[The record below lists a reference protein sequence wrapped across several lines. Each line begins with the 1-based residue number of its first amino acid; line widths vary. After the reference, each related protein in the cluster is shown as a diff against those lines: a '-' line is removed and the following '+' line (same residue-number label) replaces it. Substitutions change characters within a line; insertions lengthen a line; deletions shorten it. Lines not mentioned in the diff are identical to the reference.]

1 MKASQ
6 FLKTICLIF
15 LCTLNVKTAE
25 LFECYTENV
34 AMHIV
39 HILFKKQWFNVPVPV
54 NCLNEKVVSEKYIY
68 ISDGWFHHKR
78 KLLQILEEWN

>member
-1 MKASQ
+1 MHHMEGQRCYKWHRLNMAKVDHAAEYNRTFSIMKASQ

-39 HILFKKQWFNVPVPV
+39 HILFKKQ
-54 NCLNEKVVSEKYIY
+54 
-68 ISDGWFHHKR
+68 
-78 KLLQILEEWN
+78 